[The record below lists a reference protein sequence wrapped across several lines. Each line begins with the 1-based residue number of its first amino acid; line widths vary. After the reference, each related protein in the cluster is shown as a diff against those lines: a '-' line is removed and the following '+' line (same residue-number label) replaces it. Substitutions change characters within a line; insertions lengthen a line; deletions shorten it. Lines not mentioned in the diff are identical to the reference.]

1 MASHLRT
8 SSAPLPT
15 RAPTTSVPP
24 RRRPPSRGD
33 VTIVTALLALGVA
46 MPAAI
51 AGWLGAFDIPR
62 NDSWSYRRVLWEFVG
77 TGHVRLVGWSGM
89 TMVGQVFW
97 TAPFAE
103 VLGEGQWVPGA
114 AVAVASAI
122 GLVCAYALARS
133 LLPRAWAAGCV
144 LLTLAVPGILLNT
157 SSFMTDVTAFSA
169 EVACLVFG
177 VAASHRSGRA
187 RWALVVA
194 AVAVGCFGFSVRE
207 FDLAAPVAVLVVL
220 AVQDRRA
227 WRAYGFAGFC
237 TMVACAAIYLWTAK
251 LPGAHL
257 ESLSL
262 PTGTSFRQLIAS
274 YFTLGFVISPL
285 LPSVLRAT
293 LRSSGRSKARSS
305 ERPGRRLTGST
316 PAGVVSAA
324 VFLGLGTLS
333 LAKGWGL
340 FIGNYLMQ
348 QGVTGAAVLSG
359 ARPDLFPGAL
369 WLALQIVALIAGTAL
384 AFVAVAAVA
393 TRDAVVQ
400 LVSGTVQSLVAW
412 FALLSAAGLLAYGLL
427 VKAPLFDRYLSQL
440 VFPVVVLLAVGC
452 VRSRATARP
461 THALAGTGRA
471 DGPGRAG
478 RVATLCLV
486 LVIGAVTAVLTLNA
500 DAYDGARWQAGQL
513 AVRAGFAPSEVDAGF
528 EWVGTH
534 TSEDANRALQVLP
547 GPAYEAWYDKLFAG
561 FRDCAFVTGSPS
573 PQPNVTLLRTITYD
587 ELGFAVPEH
596 LWIYAV
602 HAPGCSA

>member
-1 MASHLRT
+1 MGSHVRP
-8 SSAPLPT
+8 SSAWLAT
-15 RAPTTSVPP
+15 K
-24 RRRPPSRGD
+24 RPKSRGD
-33 VTIVTALLALGVA
+33 VTIVAVLLAVGIA
-46 MPAAI
+46 IPAAI
-51 AGWLGAFDIPR
+51 AARLGAFDIPR

-97 TAPFAE
+97 TAPFVE
-103 VLGEGQWVPGA
+103 ILGKGQWVPGA

-122 GLVCAYALARS
+122 GLICAYSLARS

-144 LLTLAVPGILLNT
+144 LLTLGVPGILLNT

-177 VAASHRSGRA
+177 AAALHRSGRG
-187 RWALVVA
+187 RWALVAA
-194 AVAVGCFGFSVRE
+194 AVATGCFGFSTRE

-220 AVQDRRA
+220 TVQDRRA
-227 WRAYGFAGFC
+227 WRAYGVAGLVVMAVC
-237 TMVACAAIYLWTAK
+237 GPIYLWTAQ

-262 PTGTSFRQLIAS
+262 PTATSLRQLLAS
-274 YFTLGFVISPL
+274 YFTFSFIISPL
-285 LPSVLRAT
+285 LPSALRAAW
-293 LRSSGRSKARSS
+293 RSHAR
-305 ERPGRRLTGST
+305 RGAVR
-316 PAGVVSAA
+316 AGAVAAA

-340 FIGNYLMQ
+340 FVGNYLMQ

-369 WLALQIVALIAGTAL
+369 WLSLQIVALLAGTVL
-384 AFVAVAAVA
+384 AFVAFVCLA
-393 TRDAVVQ
+393 TREAATQ
-400 LVSGTVQSLVAW
+400 LFSGTIQNLVAW
-412 FALLSAAGLLAYGLL
+412 FALFSAGGLLAYGLF

-440 VFPVVVLLAVGC
+440 AFPVALLLARSCLV
-452 VRSRATARP
+452 SRATTRP
-461 THALAGTGRA
+461 THALGRTARAGSTGRA
-471 DGPGRAG
+471 ERAGRAG
-478 RVATLCLV
+478 RGATAALV
-486 LVIGAVTAVLTLNA
+486 LLIGAVTAALTLNA
-500 DAYDGARWQAGQL
+500 DSYDGARWRAGDL
-513 AVRAGFAPSEVDAGF
+513 AVKAGFAPSVVDAGF

-547 GPAYEAWYDKLFAG
+547 GPGYEAWYDKLIAG

-573 PQPNVTLLRTITYD
+573 PQPGLRLLRITTYD

-596 LWIYAV
+596 LWIYSV
-602 HAPGCSA
+602 HRPGCSAS

>member
-1 MASHLRT
+1 
-8 SSAPLPT
+8 
-15 RAPTTSVPP
+15 
-24 RRRPPSRGD
+24 
-33 VTIVTALLALGVA
+33 VTALLAVGIAV
-46 MPAAI
+46 PAAI

-103 VLGEGQWVPGA
+103 ILGKGQWVPGA

-177 VAASHRSGRA
+177 AAALHRSGRA
-187 RWALVVA
+187 RWALVAA
-194 AVAVGCFGFSVRE
+194 AVATGCFGFSVRE

-220 AVQDRRA
+220 VVQDRRA

-237 TMVACAAIYLWTAK
+237 TMAACIAIYVWTAK

-262 PTGTSFRQLIAS
+262 PTGTSLRQLISS

-293 LRSSGRSKARSS
+293 LRSSARTG
-305 ERPGRRLTGST
+305 PGLRGSAR
-316 PAGVVSAA
+316 AGAVAAA

-369 WLALQIVALIAGTAL
+369 WLALEIVALIAGTAL

-393 TRDAVVQ
+393 TRDAVAQ

-412 FALLSAAGLLAYGLL
+412 FGLLSAGGLLAYGLL
-427 VKAPLFDRYLSQL
+427 VRAPLFDRYLSQL
-440 VFPVVVLLAVGC
+440 SFPVAVLLAVRC
-452 VRSRATARP
+452 LRSRATARATARP
-461 THALAGTGRA
+461 THALGGTGRA
-471 DGPGRAG
+471 DEFGRAG
-478 RVATLCLV
+478 RVATVGLV
-486 LVIGAVTAVLTLNA
+486 LVIAAVTVALTLNA

-513 AVRAGFAPSEVDAGF
+513 AVQAGFAPSEVDAGF

-534 TSEDANRALQVLP
+534 TSENANRALQVLP

-573 PQPNVTLLRTITYD
+573 PQPNVTLLRTTTYD
-587 ELGFAVPEH
+587 ELGIAVPEH

-602 HAPGCSA
+602 QAPGCGAARRRT

>member
-1 MASHLRT
+1 
-8 SSAPLPT
+8 
-15 RAPTTSVPP
+15 
-24 RRRPPSRGD
+24 
-33 VTIVTALLALGVA
+33 
-46 MPAAI
+46 
-51 AGWLGAFDIPR
+51 
-62 NDSWSYRRVLWEFVG
+62 
-77 TGHVRLVGWSGM
+77 
-89 TMVGQVFW
+89 
-97 TAPFAE
+97 
-103 VLGEGQWVPGA
+103 
-114 AVAVASAI
+114 
-122 GLVCAYALARS
+122 
-133 LLPRAWAAGCV
+133 
-144 LLTLAVPGILLNT
+144 LTLAVPGILLNT

-177 VAASHRSGRA
+177 AAALHRSGRA
-187 RWALVVA
+187 RWALVAA
-194 AVAVGCFGFSVRE
+194 AVATGCFGFSVRE

-220 AVQDRRA
+220 VVQDRRA

-237 TMVACAAIYLWTAK
+237 TMAACIAIYVWTAK

-262 PTGTSFRQLIAS
+262 PTGTSLRQLISS

-293 LRSSGRSKARSS
+293 LRSSARTG
-305 ERPGRRLTGST
+305 PGLRGSAR
-316 PAGVVSAA
+316 AGAVAAA

-369 WLALQIVALIAGTAL
+369 WLALEIVALIAGTAL
-384 AFVAVAAVA
+384 AFVAVAAVT
-393 TRDAVVQ
+393 TREAASQ
-400 LVSGTVQSLVAW
+400 LFSGTVQSLVAW

-427 VKAPLFDRYLSQL
+427 VRAPLFDRYLSQL
-440 VFPVVVLLAVGC
+440 AFPVAVLLAHSC
-452 VRSRATARP
+452 LRSRATTRRP
-461 THALAGTGRA
+461 THALGVMTAAGRTPRAGTA
-471 DGPGRAG
+471 
-478 RVATLCLV
+478 ATAATVGLV
-486 LVIGAVTAVLTLNA
+486 LVIGAVTAALTLNA
-500 DAYDGARWQAGQL
+500 DSYDGARWQAGQV
-513 AVRAGFAPSEVDAGF
+513 AVQAGFAPSEVDAGF

-573 PQPNVTLLRTITYD
+573 PQPDLTLLRVTTYD

-596 LWIYAV
+596 LWIYAAQ
-602 HAPGCSA
+602 APGCSASRRPS

>member
-1 MASHLRT
+1 M
-8 SSAPLPT
+8 
-15 RAPTTSVPP
+15 
-24 RRRPPSRGD
+24 SRGD
-33 VTIVTALLALGVA
+33 LTIVAALLAVGIA

-51 AGWLGAFDIPR
+51 AAWLGAFDIPR

-77 TGHVRLVGWSGM
+77 TGRVRLVGWSGM

-97 TAPFAE
+97 TAPFVE
-103 VLGEGQWVPGA
+103 ILGKGQWVPGT

-122 GLVCAYALARS
+122 GLICAYALARS
-133 LLPRAWAAGCV
+133 LLPRAWAGGCV

-177 VAASHRSGRA
+177 ATALHRSGRG
-187 RWALVVA
+187 RWALVAA
-194 AVAVGCFGFSVRE
+194 AVATGCFGFSIRE
-207 FDLAAPVAVLVVL
+207 FDLAAPVAALVVL
-220 AVQDRRA
+220 TVQDRRA
-227 WRAYGFAGFC
+227 WRAYGIAGLVM
-237 TMVACAAIYLWTAK
+237 MVVCSAIYLWTAQ

-262 PTGTSFRQLIAS
+262 PGGTSLRQLIAS
-274 YFTLGFVISPL
+274 YFTFSFIISPL
-285 LPSVLRAT
+285 LPSALRAAW
-293 LRSSGRSKARSS
+293 RSKAR
-305 ERPGRRLTGST
+305 RGAVR
-316 PAGVVSAA
+316 AGAVAAA

-359 ARPDLFPGAL
+359 ARTNLFPGAL
-369 WLALQIVALIAGTAL
+369 WLLLQIVALLAGTAL
-384 AFVAVAAVA
+384 AFVALASVA
-393 TRDAVVQ
+393 TREAATQ
-400 LVSGTVQSLVAW
+400 LFSGTIQSLVVW
-412 FALLSAAGLLAYGLL
+412 FALLSAGGLLAYGLL

-440 VFPVVVLLAVGC
+440 AFPVAVLLA
-452 VRSRATARP
+452 RSCLGPRATTRP
-461 THALAGTGRA
+461 THALGRTARAARASRIGT
-471 DGPGRAG
+471 AG
-478 RVATLCLV
+478 RVATVVLT
-486 LVIGAVTAVLTLNA
+486 LVIGAVTAALTLNA
-500 DAYDGARWQAGQL
+500 DAYDGARWHAGQV
-513 AVRAGFAPSEVDAGF
+513 AVQAGFAPSVVDAGF

-573 PQPNVTLLRTITYD
+573 PQPDLRLLRITTYD

-596 LWIYAV
+596 LWIYSV
-602 HAPGCSA
+602 QRPGCSAS

>member
-1 MASHLRT
+1 MGSHVRP
-8 SSAPLPT
+8 SAAWLAT
-15 RAPTTSVPP
+15 K
-24 RRRPPSRGD
+24 RPISRGD
-33 VTIVTALLALGVA
+33 VTIVAALLAVGIAV
-46 MPAAI
+46 PAAI
-51 AGWLGAFDIPR
+51 AAWLGAFDIPR

-97 TAPFAE
+97 TAPF
-103 VLGEGQWVPGA
+103 VGILGKGQWVPGA

-122 GLVCAYALARS
+122 GLICAYSQACS
-133 LLPRAWAAGCV
+133 LLPRAWSAGCV

-177 VAASHRSGRA
+177 ATALHRSGRG
-187 RWALVVA
+187 RWALVAA
-194 AVAVGCFGFSVRE
+194 AVATGCFGFSIRE

-220 AVQDRRA
+220 TVQDRRA
-227 WRAYGFAGFC
+227 WRAYGIAGLV
-237 TMVACAAIYLWTAK
+237 TMVVCGTIYLWTAQ

-262 PTGTSFRQLIAS
+262 PTATSLRQLLAS
-274 YFTLGFVISPL
+274 YFTFSFIISPL
-285 LPSVLRAT
+285 LPSALRGAW
-293 LRSSGRSKARSS
+293 RSHAR
-305 ERPGRRLTGST
+305 RGAVR
-316 PAGVVSAA
+316 AGAVAAA
-324 VFLGLGTLS
+324 VFLGLGTLG

-340 FIGNYLMQ
+340 FVGNYLMQ

-369 WLALQIVALIAGTAL
+369 WLSLQIVALLAGIAL
-384 AFVAVAAVA
+384 AFVAFVCLGTREAA
-393 TRDAVVQ
+393 TQ
-400 LVSGTVQSLVAW
+400 LFGGSTQSLVAW
-412 FALLSAAGLLAYGLL
+412 FALLSAGGLFAYGLL

-440 VFPVVVLLAVGC
+440 AFPVAVLLA
-452 VRSRATARP
+452 RSSLVSRDTARG
-461 THALAGTGRA
+461 THALGRTARAGSTASTGSS
-471 DGPGRAG
+471 GSSGSIGRAG
-478 RVATLCLV
+478 WIATAVLA
-486 LVIGAVTAVLTLNA
+486 LVIGAVTAALTLNA
-500 DAYDGARWQAGQL
+500 DSYDGARWRAGDL
-513 AVRAGFAPSEVDAGF
+513 AVRVGFAPSVVDAGF

-547 GPAYEAWYDKLFAG
+547 GPGYEAWYDKLYAG

-573 PQPNVTLLRTITYD
+573 PQPDLRLLRVTTYD

-596 LWIYAV
+596 LWIYSV
-602 HAPGCSA
+602 QRPGCSAS